1 MVIVRAEILFR
12 LGVIQR
18 LRAQNFA
25 IFWPPPCVESFY
37 SLGVNENRR
46 FLTPPHLVHVVIE
59 WPLTSN
65 MVAGPIWS
73 SIGVTIRL
81 SSVSSSEFELPAL
94 SELTKEPGLMG
105 EPEVMDLPPR
115 IDLKSEK
122 SLNDET

>member
-1 MVIVRAEILFR
+1 
-12 LGVIQR
+12 
-18 LRAQNFA
+18 
-25 IFWPPPCVESFY
+25 
-37 SLGVNENRR
+37 
-46 FLTPPHLVHVVIE
+46 
-59 WPLTSN
+59 

-73 SIGVTIRL
+73 SIGVTIRLSRL

-122 SLNDET
+122 LWNDEI

>member
-1 MVIVRAEILFR
+1 
-12 LGVIQR
+12 
-18 LRAQNFA
+18 
-25 IFWPPPCVESFY
+25 
-37 SLGVNENRR
+37 
-46 FLTPPHLVHVVIE
+46 
-59 WPLTSN
+59 

-73 SIGVTIRL
+73 SIGVTILL

-122 SLNDET
+122 LLNDEIYKLDIVFSWKKQNIKKRKGTF

>member
-1 MVIVRAEILFR
+1 MPFFDPV
-12 LGVIQR
+12 
-18 LRAQNFA
+18 
-25 IFWPPPCVESFY
+25 
-37 SLGVNENRR
+37 
-46 FLTPPHLVHVVIE
+46 PPHLVHVVIE

-81 SSVSSSEFELPAL
+81 SSFSSSEFELPAL

-115 IDLKSEK
+115 IDLKSKK
-122 SLNDET
+122 SLNDEI